1 MSLRACSEDLLFWA
15 GGELVHVGLQRW
27 IIHLTFQAS
36 DETASL
42 EGRVETIRAWA
53 VESQP

>member
-1 MSLRACSEDLLFWA
+1 
-15 GGELVHVGLQRW
+15 VHVGLQRW